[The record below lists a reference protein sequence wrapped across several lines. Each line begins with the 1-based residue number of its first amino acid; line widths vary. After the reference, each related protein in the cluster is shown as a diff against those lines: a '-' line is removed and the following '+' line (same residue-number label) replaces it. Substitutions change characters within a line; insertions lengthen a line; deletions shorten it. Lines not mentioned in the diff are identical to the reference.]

1 MGHDR
6 CNCYFSFWANFC
18 PFQPLPLAPPP
29 PPPPSPKSSKN
40 QNFKKH
46 LKKPGDINHH
56 FTQVNQKS

>member
-18 PFQPLPLAPPP
+18 PFQPLPPA